1 MSDRDPENFLGF
13 HPDSIRKEVAPEAHP
28 TESDAPTT
36 AAEEEVP
43 RAGKSQATEIVEMAL
58 EEFQLRVN
66 PDGEAFVVTERLPHV
81 ASQLRGGKLSLRQ
94 LLAAEYFDRY
104 GRVPSNAGLADAISV
119 LEGKAQ
125 RLEPVQTHLRVAHR
139 EGAVFIDLGDA
150 EGHVVRVDA
159 SGWSVEPTA
168 PVIFRRTEV
177 GQAMPIP
184 IRGGE
189 LDALW
194 TLCNIDPAEQPLVLS
209 WLLATFMPDAAC
221 PILVLVGEQGS
232 AKSTSARVLASIVD
246 PCMPQ
251 LRRPPVSDVDWPAVA
266 QVSRVVA
273 LDNMSHVPDRL
284 SDPLCRAVT
293 GDGDVRRR
301 LYSDGN
307 VVPFAF
313 KRAILLN
320 GISLGSL
327 RGDLA
332 ERTLTCTL
340 GVITPEQRKLDAEVN
355 STLATQLPALTG
367 AIFDLLSQALKVL
380 PTLELPSK
388 PRMSDFA
395 VLLAAVDEVLGTNG
409 LEQYLTQLQ
418 SRAVDTIDGDNVL
431 TALRSETEV
440 EWSGTASELLAK
452 ITFYAPDGHDR
463 KYWPG
468 TPQKLAQYLTRRAPA
483 MRAAG
488 WTVIQGYDSHRKVS
502 RWTLVPP
509 EDQLEGDHQV
519 NTSP

>member
-1 MSDRDPENFLGF
+1 MDDRDAENLLGF
-13 HPDSIRKEVAPEAHP
+13 DPESIRKDVKPEAHR
-28 TESDAPTT
+28 TESDALET
-36 AAEEEVP
+36 APEEDSP
-43 RAGKSQATEIVEMAL
+43 RKSQATEIVEMAL
-58 EEFQLRVN
+58 EDFQLRVN

-81 ASQLRGGKLSLRQ
+81 ASQLRGGKFSLRQ
-94 LLAAEYFDRY
+94 LLAAEYFDRH

-125 RLEPVQTHLRVAHR
+125 RLEPVQTHLRVAHA
-139 EGAVFIDLGDA
+139 EGAVFIDLGNA
-150 EGHVVRVDA
+150 EGHVVRIDR
-159 SGWSVEPTA
+159 SGWSIDPTA
-168 PVIFRRTEV
+168 PVVFRRTEV
-177 GQAMPIP
+177 GQAMPVP
-184 IRGGE
+184 TRGGD
-189 LDALW
+189 LNPLW
-194 TLCNIDPAEQPLVLS
+194 TLCNIDPADQPLVLA
-209 WLLATFMPDAAC
+209 WLLATFMPDASC

-232 AKSTSARVLASIVD
+232 AKSTTARILASIVD

-273 LDNMSHVPDRL
+273 LDNMSHIPDRL

-313 KRAILLN
+313 KRAIMLN

-340 GVITPEQRKLDAEVN
+340 GVISPEQRKLDAEVISSLSSN
-355 STLATQLPALTG
+355 LPGLCGAL
-367 AIFDLLSQALKVL
+367 FDLLSQVLKVL
-380 PTLELPSK
+380 PTVELPSK

-395 VLLAAVDEVLGTNG
+395 VLLAAVDAVLGTNG
-409 LEQYLTQLQ
+409 LQQYLTQLD
-418 SRAVDTIDGDNVL
+418 SRAADTIEGDTVL
-431 TALRSETEV
+431 TALRSEIES

-452 ITFYAPDGHDR
+452 ISFYAPDGHER

-483 MRAAG
+483 MRVAR
-488 WTVIQGYDSHRKVS
+488 WTVVQGYDSHRKVS

-509 EDQLEGDHQV
+509 HDEPDPNHGTP
-519 NTSP
+519 TSP